1 MARPH
6 GNPDDLI
13 LRLEA
18 ALAIARPSDV
28 VGANE
33 MAGIVKMTWRNLLMT
48 HIEPDSKFPIQRR
61 GAEGLAWEFH
71 VIKVLKHMLRRARQR
86 KRANEAKSRRLM
98 ELTSFSVPEGSE
110 AMSIAEVSK
119 LYDVNVKADA
129 LKREQK
135 KQIPNDIMRTFIIRY
150 NQTVSSGIMNAP
162 QHLDPS
168 GSLSPEMLEEFKEY
182 LRVLAIS
189 VHKLACDFVEKWR
202 ATDEPGGIA

>member
-98 ELTSFSVPEGSE
+98 ELTSFSVPEGS
-110 AMSIAEVSK
+110 
-119 LYDVNVKADA
+119 
-129 LKREQK
+129 
-135 KQIPNDIMRTFIIRY
+135 
-150 NQTVSSGIMNAP
+150 
-162 QHLDPS
+162 
-168 GSLSPEMLEEFKEY
+168 
-182 LRVLAIS
+182 
-189 VHKLACDFVEKWR
+189 
-202 ATDEPGGIA
+202 